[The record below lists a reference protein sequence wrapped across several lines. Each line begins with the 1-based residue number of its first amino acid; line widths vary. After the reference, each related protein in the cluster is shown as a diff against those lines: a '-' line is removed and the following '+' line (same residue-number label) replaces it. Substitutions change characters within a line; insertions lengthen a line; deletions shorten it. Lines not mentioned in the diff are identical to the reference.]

1 MRALCVVLL
10 SLLLPACMTIN
21 VTATPPASGGTMEIT
36 CSINKELP
44 ITPSIKADGNTVTPK
59 LVP

>member
-1 MRALCVVLL
+1 MRILYLL
-10 SLLLPACMTIN
+10 LPLLLPACMTIN
-21 VTATPPASGGTMEIT
+21 VTATPPSGSGAVEIN

-44 ITPSIKADGNTVTPK
+44 ITPSLKADGNTVTPK